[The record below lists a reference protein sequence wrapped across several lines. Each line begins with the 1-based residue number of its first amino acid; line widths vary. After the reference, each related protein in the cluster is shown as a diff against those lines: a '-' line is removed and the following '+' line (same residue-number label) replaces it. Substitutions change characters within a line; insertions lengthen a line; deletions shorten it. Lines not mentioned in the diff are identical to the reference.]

1 MEKTN
6 EATPTARPWT
16 YEERCSG
23 IVITD
28 GKDEETII
36 ASFIPRSE
44 EDEDECTD
52 EQEANAELIV
62 KAVNAYDSLVEEVQ
76 KLKEQYKILHD
87 NSQEDIGNL
96 MAENQKLRELL
107 EKIKDS
113 RELRF
118 AKLRGELYHP
128 LELEIASILTKAKNV

>member
-1 MEKTN
+1 VINASSMEKTN
-6 EATPTARPWT
+6 EATEKWT
-16 YEERCSG
+16 VRMGNNILKPCHIECDGRYILSVER
-23 IVITD
+23 
-28 GKDEETII
+28 K
-36 ASFIPRSE
+36 
-44 EDEDECTD
+44 EDADK
-52 EQEANAELIV
+52 IV